1 MLERNGAHCDT
12 CTHVRELMEK
22 IRQTDYDL
30 LLTDIQMRDTGGFDL
45 LRLLRSARIGNS
57 REVPVLAMTARG
69 DTRREVLARTGFAG
83 CIYKPFSMTELLQ
96 AVGSHVARKDRDTDR
111 GEGLAD
117 LSRLTADV
125 SNPEEV
131 LDTFIEECRR
141 NRHGLEELART
152 GDTAGMER
160 MVHRLLPL
168 WEMLG
173 VEIPLAELGIVLRA
187 GGTEEKTDEAASRVL
202 EYMDT
207 LAAQAE
213 RLKGGTEN
221 EGNTD
226 C

>member
-1 MLERNGAHCDT
+1 
-12 CTHVRELMEK
+12 
-22 IRQTDYDL
+22 
-30 LLTDIQMRDTGGFDL
+30 
-45 LRLLRSARIGNS
+45 
-57 REVPVLAMTARG
+57 
-69 DTRREVLARTGFAG
+69 
-83 CIYKPFSMTELLQ
+83 MTELLQ

-117 LSRLTADV
+117 FSRLTADV

-173 VEIPLAELGIVLRA
+173 VEIPLAELGIVLRS